1 MATPILGKGT
11 AFAAG
16 EESTYGT
23 EVARTVG
30 GRAASVSIERAATWT
45 PLPHLA
51 GAGTV
56 SANRKDFYQASEE
69 VAGDLKFIGSYSG
82 NALGIFLYHAM
93 GAVSTT
99 GADPYVHTA
108 TLATALPTGLTIA
121 IQRGTGLAEEIYGCK
136 VDQLVMEVAAG
147 EAMMVTATIIGR
159 TGGARATASPALTAP
174 GTILPILHHHAG
186 TLSFNAANYTLKRL
200 KITIAN
206 KLTRLPE
213 LGSLYTAEPAR
224 GDFLD
229 VMIEAEI
236 NMRDDVLYTAHLAG
250 TQGDV
255 ALTFTDSVNTKTLVC
270 TGHNAILE
278 SAPAPIS
285 SAGVLTQNLKWRCYS
300 DGTDEG
306 LSLVLTNGI
315 TTLVLS

>member
-147 EAMMVTATIIGR
+147 EAMMVTATIIVR
-159 TGGARATASPALTAP
+159 TGGARPTATPP
-174 GTILPILHHHAG
+174 PPPPPRAG
-186 TLSFNAANYTLKRL
+186 PLSFNAANYTLKRL